1 METKHPLG
9 LIPIIMLCATLV
21 SSCVPTYDDDEPN
34 LKPKPTIEV
43 QNVSTSYY
51 SGTHQNKRTY
61 YIYDAY
67 CRDNDVPNLRERN
80 RPLEYSFYTYIHNE
94 PQARNV
100 WRTFGVDWSFV
111 VKGELHQGKELSLE
125 YNSWNP
131 VWTWLGEISNKYKAS
146 GTAVVTSLTNEYV
159 TITFEDVS
167 FEGNYISINRNPP
180 SEKYTFNG
188 VVKYKRK
195 KYNDD

>member
-1 METKHPLG
+1 MKTKYPLG
-9 LIPIIMLCATLV
+9 LIPIIILCATLA

-43 QNVSTSYY
+43 QNVSYY
-51 SGTHQNKRTY
+51 SETYQNKRTY

-67 CRDNDVPNLRERN
+67 CRDNDVPYLRERH

-111 VKGELHQGKELSLE
+111 VKGELRQGEELSLE

-131 VWTWLGEISNKYKAS
+131 VWTFLGEISNKDKAS

-159 TITFEDVS
+159 TITFEEVS
-167 FEGNYISINRNPP
+167 FQGNHISINRNPP

>member
-1 METKHPLG
+1 
-9 LIPIIMLCATLV
+9 MLCATLV

-67 CRDNDVPNLRERN
+67 CRDNDVPYLRERN

-100 WRTFGVDWSFV
+100 WRTFGVDWSFI

-125 YNSWNP
+125 HNLWNP
-131 VWTWLGEISNKYKAS
+131 VWTWLGEIREKEKAS

-167 FEGNYISINRNPP
+167 FEGNHISINRNPP

>member
-1 METKHPLG
+1 
-9 LIPIIMLCATLV
+9 MLCATLV
-21 SSCVPTYDDDEPN
+21 SSCVSTYDDDEPN
-34 LKPKPTIEV
+34 HKPKPTIEV
-43 QNVSTSYY
+43 QNVSTSYDFETY
-51 SGTHQNKRTY
+51 QKDVSKNKRTY

-67 CRDNDVPNLRERN
+67 CRDNDVPYPRKRH
-80 RPLEYSFYTYIHNE
+80 RPLEYSFYTYIHDE

-111 VKGELHQGKELSLE
+111 VKGELRQGEELSLE

-131 VWTWLGEISNKYKAS
+131 VWTWLGEISNKSNAS
-146 GTAVVTSLTNEYV
+146 GTAVVTSLTKEYV

-167 FEGNYISINRNPP
+167 FEGNYISINRHPP